1 MAARLGSVRRGDQDA
16 EARPRSGSAALG
28 AWTAPL
34 RGALAGP
41 RGPGFRAARAW
52 RAFTELIG
60 SRCSAV
66 ELRTAMKPAA
76 PIYQITGRLHG
87 GRTVHVPADEIVA
100 TVCAWLAELGAASPL
115 VENLA
120 EAVRAGDWPTT
131 HSLSDVLSVDVAV
144 AGVALIPPTTTAVLC

>member
-60 SRCSAV
+60 SQCSAV
-66 ELRTAMKPAA
+66 EL

-100 TVCAWLAELGAASPL
+100 TVSAWLAEIGAASPL

-120 EAVRAGDWPTT
+120 EAVRADDWPTT

-144 AGVALIPPTTTAVLC
+144 AALH